1 MKLLL
6 KLFITVTL
14 IAAGRLHASQAPHD
28 RLIAALIQV
37 ESNGNDHAIG
47 DRHKKEMAY
56 GALQIR
62 KPCVE
67 DVNRR
72 FGTKFTAKDMLGNRQ
87 LSVWVCQNYLKMYAT
102 PKLIGREPTI
112 EDMARIWNGGPAG
125 WKSNATVKYWSKV
138 KKNL

>member
-1 MKLLL
+1 MLRKPRMTGSLPRSF
-6 KLFITVTL
+6 KWNRTETT
-14 IAAGRLHASQAPHD
+14 R
-28 RLIAALIQV
+28 
-37 ESNGNDHAIG
+37 NDHAIG